1 MPSKPKGQGKSGA
14 VTRSATGKAAKG
26 GNAIKAVTSAGK
38 GKKSSVETKSKGQ
51 SSKGQEA
58 SSESSGEE
66 GQGYASENESSF
78 TTTTTTNVLDVED
91 VKREALEMTMSAGL
105 ADEMA
110 KRFNQP
116 TGVWDEASAWAE
128 LVSGGDS

>member
-1 MPSKPKGQGKSGA
+1 M
-14 VTRSATGKAAKG
+14 
-26 GNAIKAVTSAGK
+26 TSAGK
-38 GKKSSVETKSKGQ
+38 GKTSSVETKNKGQ
-51 SSKGQEA
+51 SSKRQGV

-66 GQGYASENESSF
+66 GQDYASENESSF

-91 VKREALEMTMSAGL
+91 IKREAFTMTWSTAL
-105 ADEMA
+105 ADAMA

-128 LVSGGDS
+128 LVSGGDPEYASRLRYSY

>member
-1 MPSKPKGQGKSGA
+1 MPPKLEGKVHAKKGA
-14 VTRSATGKAAKG
+14 LTRSAVAAKG
-26 GNAIKAVTSAGK
+26 INAIKTVTSAGK
-38 GKKSSVETKSKGQ
+38 GKKSSVETKGKGQ

-66 GQGYASENESSF
+66 GQDYSSENESSF

-91 VKREALEMTMSAGL
+91 VKREAFNMTWSADL

-110 KRFNQP
+110 KQFKQP
-116 TGVWDEASAWAE
+116 TGV
-128 LVSGGDS
+128 